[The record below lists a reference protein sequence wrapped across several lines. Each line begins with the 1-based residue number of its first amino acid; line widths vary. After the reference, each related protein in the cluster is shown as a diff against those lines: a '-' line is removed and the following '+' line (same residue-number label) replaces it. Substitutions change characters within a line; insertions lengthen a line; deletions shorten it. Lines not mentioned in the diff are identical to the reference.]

1 MEHKHVLK
9 ALSACRPIASLFLKP
24 IVVEL
29 IFLVGKN
36 FKKKEKNLS
45 HKSWT

>member
-9 ALSACRPIASLFLKP
+9 AFPEWGPIALLFLKP
-24 IVVEL
+24 ISVEL

-36 FKKKEKNLS
+36 LKRKEGKHFS
-45 HKSWT
+45 YKS

>member
-1 MEHKHVLK
+1 MLK
-9 ALSACRPIASLFLKP
+9 ALSAWRPIAALFLKP

-36 FKKKEKNLS
+36 FKKEG
-45 HKSWT
+45 